1 MGVFDEFDSPES
13 NNNLYYEPPRR
24 PERDGVEALQ
34 KTRKTMLIISIV
46 MAVLLILTVVL
57 CAVISSV
64 VVKEQVND
72 ALKEYKRY
80 YYLPE
85 DYSSA
90 TLSVISSNLDSV
102 LEISCTSSSNS
113 NVSGKATGFI
123 ISDDGYVITN
133 CHVVTYEYSTGGW
146 FNTVKTGTYDT
157 IIANFIEGSTLYKST
172 GYRLELLYTDSRNDL
187 ALLRFSGVKP
197 ETIKPL
203 TFCDSDMLTMGEET
217 VVIGNAQGYGLAV
230 TNGIVSSPYRK
241 FADSDS
247 NGEFTVDVFQTDA
260 ALNPGNSGGPVCNMY
275 GQVIGVATFKI
286 ADTENE
292 GLGFGI
298 LSNVVIDFIERA
310 ESAKGIEVNYKV
322 A

>member
-1 MGVFDEFDSPES
+1 MGIFDEFDSPE
-13 NNNLYYEPPRR
+13 NNNIYYEPPRR
-24 PERDGVEALQ
+24 PERDEAVEALH
-34 KTRKTMLIISIV
+34 KTRRTMTVITVV
-46 MAVLLILTVVL
+46 MAVVLILTVVL

-64 VVKEQVND
+64 VVKDKVNE
-72 ALKEYKRY
+72 AIKEYKRY

-85 DYSSA
+85 DYSNA
-90 TLSVISSNLDSV
+90 TLSVISANLDSV
-102 LEISCTSSSNS
+102 LELTCTSTTNSS
-113 NVSGKATGFI
+113 VSGKATGFM

-133 CHVVTYEYSTGGW
+133 CHVVTYEYNTGSW
-146 FNTVKTGTYDT
+146 FNSTKTAIYDT
-157 IIANFIEGSTLYKST
+157 ITANFIEGSALYRT
-172 GYRLELLYTDSRNDL
+172 GGYRLEVLYTDSRNDL
-187 ALLRFSGVKP
+187 ALLRFTGVKP
-197 ETIKPL
+197 TEIKPL
-203 TFCDSDMLTMGEET
+203 IFCDSDMLTMGEEA

-241 FADSDS
+241 FAESDS
-247 NGEFTVDVFQTDA
+247 NGDFTVDVFQTDA

-298 LSNVVIDFIERA
+298 LSNTVIDFIEKA
-310 ESAKGIEVNYKV
+310 ETAKGISVEYKK